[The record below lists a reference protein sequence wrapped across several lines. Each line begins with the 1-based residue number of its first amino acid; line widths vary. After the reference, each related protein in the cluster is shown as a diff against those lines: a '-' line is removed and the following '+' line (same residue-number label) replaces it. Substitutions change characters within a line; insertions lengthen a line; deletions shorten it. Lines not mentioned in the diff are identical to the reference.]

1 MITSPTLPVNSI
13 TLRRTPRIS
22 AQSRINRFTRSSLS
36 SRDQS
41 ALSHGSVRART
52 LRTSAERLVKAAFR
66 AVAGET
72 ASQEQID
79 KVREILERAMRDL
92 DGMRDKP

>member
-1 MITSPTLPVNSI
+1 MRTTPTQPKI
-13 TLRRTPRIS
+13 RGP
-22 AQSRINRFTRSSLS
+22 
-36 SRDQS
+36 
-41 ALSHGSVRART
+41 
-52 LRTSAERLVKAAFR
+52 AERLVKAAFR

-72 ASQEQID
+72 ASQERID